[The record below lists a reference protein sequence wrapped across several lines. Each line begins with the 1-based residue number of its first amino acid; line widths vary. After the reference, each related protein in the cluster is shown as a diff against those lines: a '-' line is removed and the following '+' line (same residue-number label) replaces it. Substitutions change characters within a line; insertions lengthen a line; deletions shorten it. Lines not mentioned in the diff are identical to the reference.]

1 MLCCGVAICM
11 IERITRSTHE
21 IGLFFLTF
29 RRQAIWS
36 VFVMNFV
43 SSISVAMPQYGSL
56 WMAKSG
62 IDVETISYFSL
73 VSAVGWFAV
82 LYSIALD
89 TVKLPILHDR
99 LGQRRSWALVSS
111 LIALAGVVLI
121 AQSDPKESVLAL
133 FWATILATLGGRMLF
148 FAMRGYVIEMLRGDD
163 IGPGNTFYAL
173 AFWVSR
179 IVVSTVVLLSV
190 DLVGFSNAIL
200 LGAGMIAAGACV
212 IFFLPEP
219 PHQKARKALAADEAA
234 NAPAQDGRGWR
245 TWGYLTAVVMRAINQ
260 NLLPPLMALLQ
271 RKGIWLFIIFF
282 TVEGLSDAILSN
294 ILTPFY
300 VSKLHFSVRE
310 IYVGDLTGHAAIIA
324 GTFLGAYV
332 FQRFSLYGA
341 LMLIII
347 LVSITNINFIILN
360 ELGHNPPYYLW
371 TVAAERAT
379 LGMNVVVFAI
389 YYTRIVDKEFAAT
402 QIALLLIPTSLI
414 AVFIG
419 PISGAIVSRFDYNT
433 LFCFSIVFIIPAV
446 VSLMAVRA
454 KMPEIFSIDNDADT
468 PDGVDIP
475 NSVAT
480 VRF

>member
-1 MLCCGVAICM
+1 M
-11 IERITRSTHE
+11 IERIAASTRD
-21 IGLFFLTF
+21 IGHFFLSF

-62 IDVETISYFSL
+62 IDVQTISYFSL

-89 TVKLPILHDR
+89 TLKLPILHGR

-111 LIALAGVVLI
+111 LISLAGVVLI
-121 AQSDPKESVLAL
+121 SQSDPKESVLAL

-190 DLVGFSNAIL
+190 DQVGFSNAIL

-212 IFFLPEP
+212 ILFLPKP

-234 NAPAQDGRGWR
+234 NDPAEDGRGRR
-245 TWGYLTAVVMRAINQ
+245 TWSYLAAAARRVINQ
-260 NLLPPLMALLQ
+260 NLLPPLMALLR

-310 IYVGDLTGHAAIIA
+310 IYIGDLTGYAAIIA
-324 GTFLGAYV
+324 GTFLGAYA
-332 FQRFSLYGA
+332 FQRF
-341 LMLIII
+341 
-347 LVSITNINFIILN
+347 
-360 ELGHNPPYYLW
+360 
-371 TVAAERAT
+371 
-379 LGMNVVVFAI
+379 
-389 YYTRIVDKEFAAT
+389 
-402 QIALLLIPTSLI
+402 
-414 AVFIG
+414 
-419 PISGAIVSRFDYNT
+419 
-433 LFCFSIVFIIPAV
+433 
-446 VSLMAVRA
+446 
-454 KMPEIFSIDNDADT
+454 
-468 PDGVDIP
+468 
-475 NSVAT
+475 
-480 VRF
+480 